1 MLPII
6 FIVWYNLSIYY
17 FIIFL
22 LLCGLINETINL
34 SKIFVLSIKSLII
47 KSLIMIMAGSVLLAK
62 IAIINVDY
70 FLYITWLLFILLTLY
85 LFKKNFFSFLLLN
98 LILLTCI
105 ISAHIFQINNN
116 ILLYLII
123 INSISDVSAY
133 LVGSLIKG
141 PKLIPKISPNKT
153 YSGVLGSYLFSII
166 CLFIWMEFISFGF
179 FIHYKVFLMTII
191 FSTVAQIGDLTISYF
206 KRLEKIK
213 DTGKVLPGHGGIFD
227 RIDGLMFVVMMAAI
241 YHHLQL

>member
-1 MLPII
+1 MNNLQKRILTSLIALPLSIFFVVKGGYLLTFFLIFILFAGMYELFSVFKKRQSII
-6 FIVWYNLSIYY
+6 FLSLILILSLFSIYY
-17 FIIFL
+17 LREQMPDFLYFAIAVTISSDIGGYIF
-22 LLCGLINETINL
+22 G
-34 SKIFVLSIKSLII
+34 KIFKW
-47 KSLIMIMAGSVLLAK
+47 KK
-62 IAIINVDY
+62 
-70 FLYITWLLFILLTLY
+70 LT
-85 LFKKNFFSFLLLN
+85 
-98 LILLTCI
+98 
-105 ISAHIFQINNN
+105 
-116 ILLYLII
+116 
-123 INSISDVSAY
+123 
-133 LVGSLIKG
+133 
-141 PKLIPKISPNKT
+141 KISPNKT